1 MLDGLAVCRRVRS
14 FPVKFR
20 RSPLNGDEAASVQ
33 PEVKVLKAAM
43 VGAATGVMIMLA
55 AAPAS
60 AHAELESITP
70 GQKSVQTAPPRE
82 VRLTFD
88 EPVNRRFTVI
98 KVTGPAGAAVASGVP
113 TVDREV
119 VRQPLVPLSQ
129 PGRYQVAYR
138 TVSVDGHIV
147 SGSREFTFR
156 PDPASTTR
164 ASGQAAPPAPPVT
177 AAAPQ
182 QDPSSERFGIQLALG
197 GVAVALLAGVAL
209 TIRRARHRDG

>member
-1 MLDGLAVCRRVRS
+1 M
-14 FPVKFR
+14 
-20 RSPLNGDEAASVQ
+20 
-33 PEVKVLKAAM
+33 LKAAM
-43 VGAATGVMIMLA
+43 VGVATGVMIMLG

-60 AHAELESITP
+60 AHAELESMTP

-82 VRLTFD
+82 VTLTFD

-98 KVTGPAGAAVASGVP
+98 RVTGPAGATVSSGAP
-113 TVDREV
+113 TVDRDV
-119 VRQPLVPLSQ
+119 VHQQLVPLSK

-156 PDPASTTR
+156 PAVASTPT
-164 ASGQAAPPAPPVT
+164 ASVQAAPPAPPVA

-209 TIRRARHRDG
+209 TVRRARHHDA